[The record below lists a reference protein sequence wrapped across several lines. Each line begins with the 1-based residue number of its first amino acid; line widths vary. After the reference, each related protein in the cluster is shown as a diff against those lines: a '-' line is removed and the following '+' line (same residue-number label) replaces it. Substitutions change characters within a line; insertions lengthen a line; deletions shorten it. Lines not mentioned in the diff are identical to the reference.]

1 MNRMII
7 HEVRLPLRHVFTTA
21 HGTADAQ
28 ESIIVELTDGDVSG
42 FGEAVCIPHEGWH
55 ASGIRSVLE
64 SHRTAVEALAVEDPE
79 EFWEA
84 CFTLLGDH
92 RCALSALDQAAH
104 DLWGKRKG
112 APVGE
117 LWGLPRR
124 PLPTSSYTIGLDD
137 TDRMVAKM
145 LEFEDWPIFKI
156 KLGAGRDLEIVRSL
170 RRHTSATFR
179 VDANCAWSLADAL
192 TYTPQLAEHGV
203 EFIEQPLPRDARRD
217 QELLRAKA
225 GIPLMADESCATEDD
240 IERCADGFDAIN
252 IKLAKCG
259 GLTPARRMIEHA
271 RGLGL
276 GVMVGCMTETTVGIS
291 AIAQLLPL
299 ADYADIDGAVL
310 VARDVADGV
319 RLERGRPV
327 LPDTP
332 GTGVVWRGAPA

>member
-1 MNRMII
+1 MVI
-7 HEVRLPLRHVFTTA
+7 HEVRLPLRYAFTTA
-21 HGTADAQ
+21 HGTADVQ
-28 ESIIVELTDGDVSG
+28 ESVIVELTDDGLSG
-42 FGEAVCIPHEGWH
+42 FGEAVCIPHEGWY
-55 ASGIRSVLE
+55 ASGIRDVLE
-64 SHRTAVEALAVEDPE
+64 ANRTAIEALATEDPE

-84 CFTLLGDH
+84 CRTLLGEH

-112 APVGE
+112 AQVGE
-117 LWGLPRR
+117 LWGIPRQ

-137 TDRMVAKM
+137 THRMVSKL

-170 RRHTSATFR
+170 RRYTAATFR
-179 VDANCAWSLADAL
+179 VDANCAWSLEDAL
-192 TYTPQLAEHGV
+192 TYTPHLAELGV
-203 EFIEQPLPRDARRD
+203 EFIEQPLPRGALRD
-217 QELLRAKA
+217 QELLHAKA
-225 GIPLMADESCATEDD
+225 DIPLMADESCATEDD

-276 GVMVGCMTETTVGIS
+276 DVMVGCMTETTVGIS

-319 RLERGRPV
+319 RLHRGRPV
-327 LPDTP
+327 LPETP
-332 GTGVVWRGAPA
+332 GTGVVWRGASA